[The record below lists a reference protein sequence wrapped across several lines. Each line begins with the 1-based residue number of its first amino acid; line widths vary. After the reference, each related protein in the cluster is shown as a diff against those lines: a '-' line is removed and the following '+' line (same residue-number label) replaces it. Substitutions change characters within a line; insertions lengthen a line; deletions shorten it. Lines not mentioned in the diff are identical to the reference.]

1 MFNLEELSIFRES
14 LNVITIKGSEAKII
28 SSLQAKVE
36 GHITKIKEGPSISPQ
51 KEIKK

>member
-28 SSLQAKVE
+28 SNLQIKVE
-36 GHITKIKEGPSISPQ
+36 NHITKMKEGPSIPKQ
-51 KEIKK
+51 KEDKK